1 MRTFLKSFEFVVA
14 GVLGNAIWSAVNLMQ
29 ANDWH
34 GPRYFYILVFTVAGV
49 LFLALLSW
57 AQSWFESDRRLP

>member
-1 MRTFLKSFEFVVA
+1 MRTFIKSFEFIVA
-14 GVLGNAIWSAVNLMQ
+14 GVLGNAIWSAVNLMK

-34 GPRYFYILVFTVAGV
+34 GLRYFYIVVFTLAGV

-57 AQSWFESDRRLP
+57 AQSWFESDQRLP